1 MSPSS
6 QHYAPH
12 QWVAPHAAM
21 AYGESLFTTSA
32 ATGQIMVGNGENIK
46 PARKRVAFAHPA
58 LQNEKRTHVGTACA
72 AYWLDRKQQT
82 LRGWACFEDGPIRP
96 VRINGRLA
104 WPVDAIRRLMGVEVA
119 Q

>member
-1 MSPSS
+1 MYPPSP
-6 QHYAPH
+6 QYNPH
-12 QWVAPHAAM
+12 QWVAPHAAP
-21 AYGESLFTTSA
+21 AYGQFLYNTTA
-32 ATGQIMVGNGENIK
+32 ASGQIIVNSNYEK

-58 LQNEKRTHVGTACA
+58 LRDEKRTHVGTACA
-72 AYWLDRKQQT
+72 AYWLGRKQQT

-104 WPVDAIRRLMGVEVA
+104 WPVDAIRRLMGLEVV